1 MAAGDI
7 TILGPFAVGDT
18 TAIDTALTGAVVVAD
33 NFTSWTS
40 ANGLQVYF
48 AIVKAA

>member
-7 TILGPFAVGDT
+7 TILGPFAVGDNS
-18 TAIDTALTGAVVVAD
+18 AIDTALTGQVVVAD
-33 NFTSWTS
+33 DITSWVS
-40 ANGLQVYF
+40 DRQVWF

>member
-7 TILGPFAVGDT
+7 TILGPYDVGDST
-18 TAIDTALTGAVVVAD
+18 TIDTALTGAVVVAD
-33 NFTSWTS
+33 DIVSWTW
-40 ANGLQVYF
+40 AGQVWF

>member
-7 TILGPFAVGDT
+7 TVLGPYDVDDK
-18 TAIDTALTGAVVVAD
+18 TAIDAGLTGQVVVAD
-33 NFTSWTS
+33 DIVSWV
-40 ANGLQVYF
+40 ANNSVWF

>member
-7 TILGPFAVGDT
+7 TVLGPYDVGDET
-18 TAIDTALTGAVVVAD
+18 GIDTALTGQVVVAD
-33 NFTSWTS
+33 NITSYVS
-40 ANGLQVYF
+40 DRQVWF

>member
-7 TILGPFAVGDT
+7 TVLGPYYCDDK
-18 TAIDTALTGAVVVAD
+18 TAIDTALTSAVVVAD
-33 NFTSWTS
+33 DVITWTYL
-40 ANGLQVYF
+40 NQVWF

>member
-7 TILGPFAVGDT
+7 TILGPFSVGDSST
-18 TAIDTALTGAVVVAD
+18 IDTALTNAVIVAD
-33 NFTSWTS
+33 IFTSWT
-40 ANGLQVYF
+40 AAGQVWF

>member
-7 TILGPFAVGDT
+7 TILGPYSVGANS
-18 TAIDTALTGAVVVAD
+18 AIDTALTGAVVVAD
-33 NFTSWTS
+33 QITSWT
-40 ANGLQVYF
+40 ANGQVWF

>member
-7 TILGPFAVGDT
+7 TILGPFTVGDS
-18 TAIDTALTGAVVVAD
+18 TAIDTALTGQVVVAD
-33 NFTSWTS
+33 DIVSWS
-40 ANGLQVYF
+40 ALNQVWF

>member
-7 TILGPFAVGDT
+7 TVLGPYAVGDT
-18 TAIDTALTGAVVVAD
+18 TAIDTALTGQVVVAD
-33 NFTSWTS
+33 DFTSWVS
-40 ANGLQVYF
+40 ERQVFF

>member
-7 TILGPFAVGDT
+7 TVLGPYNVADK

-33 NFTSWTS
+33 DLTSWT
-40 ANGLQVYF
+40 AKNQVWF

>member
-1 MAAGDI
+1 MAAVDI
-7 TILGPFAVGDT
+7 TILGPYNCNDS

-33 NFTSWTS
+33 KIVSWVA
-40 ANGLQVYF
+40 ANQVWF

>member
-7 TILGPFAVGDT
+7 TILGPYSVGDN

-33 NFTSWTS
+33 LITSWVS
-40 ANGLQVYF
+40 NKQVWF

>member
-7 TILGPFAVGDT
+7 TVLGPYNCNDKTV
-18 TAIDTALTGAVVVAD
+18 IDAALTGQVVVAD
-33 NFTSWTS
+33 NIVSWV
-40 ANGLQVYF
+40 AGNQVWF

>member
-7 TILGPFAVGDT
+7 TVLGPYSVGDT
-18 TAIDTALTGAVVVAD
+18 SAIDTALTGAVVVAD
-33 NFTSWTS
+33 DITSWTW
-40 ANGLQVYF
+40 AGQVWF

>member
-7 TILGPFAVGDT
+7 TVLGPFVATDR

-33 NFTSWTS
+33 DIVSWPCGS
-40 ANGLQVYF
+40 NQVMF
-48 AIVKAA
+48 AIIKAV

>member
-7 TILGPFAVGDT
+7 TIIGPLNPQDK
-18 TAIDTALTGAVVVAD
+18 TAIDTALTGQVVVAD
-33 NFTSWTS
+33 IFTSWIDKGS
-40 ANGLQVYF
+40 LFF

>member
-7 TILGPFAVGDT
+7 TILGPYTVGDST
-18 TAIDTALTGAVVVAD
+18 TIDTALSGAVVVAD
-33 NFTSWTS
+33 IFTSWS
-40 ANGLQVYF
+40 YGGQVWF